1 MENIRNSEKGPL
13 IMRVKEAMNDVRSVI
28 GSHLRNIMLLV
39 GKTSVE
45 GKKVEDV
52 ETLEY
57 LTGRMWAF
65 ENLSD
70 PRNN

>member
-57 LTGRMWAF
+57 LTGRM
-65 ENLSD
+65 
-70 PRNN
+70 